1 MMSRKNDQVCT
12 ALHYI
17 EHFLALSSSV
27 TRCISISDFAFLL
40 GISIGITSSEIGLK
54 ICAIAAGIKKYKLI
68 IKKKKKQH
76 DEVVL
81 LAKPKSDSIEVLIP
95 KGLTDSNINHDD
107 YVLINNVLKEY
118 QDMKN
123 KIKNLKTE
131 TVHKVLIYL

>member
-17 EHFLALSSSV
+17 AHFLALFSSA
-27 TRCISISDFAFLL
+27 TRLISISDFAFLL

-54 ICAIAAGIKKYKLI
+54 ICGIAAGIKKYKLI
-68 IKKKKKQH
+68 IKKKKQH

-81 LAKPKSDSIEVLIP
+81 LAKPKSNSIEVLIP
-95 KGLTDSNINHDD
+95 KGLIDSNINYDD

-123 KIKNLKTE
+123 EIKNLKTE